1 MHPGAFEPCTDG
13 HFASGFHH
21 ARGSAQ
27 ALGVKLW
34 VAHTFA
40 VGLEIVQAT
49 ARVLGAGYMPPDGRE
64 QSLEFSRVEFFVP
77 AIRPLESSRRSETVQ
92 SFSEFAQVLFGM
104 KAVDD
109 LYGLRKLIFRDVPD
123 PGSAVAEHDLT
134 ERLVEATTQGLASDA
149 LGERRAFGSDVCCP
163 SAL

>member
-1 MHPGAFEPCTDG
+1 VHPGAFKTCTDG

-21 ARGSAQ
+21 AGGSAQ

-34 VAHTFA
+34 VTHTFA

-49 ARVLGAGYMPPDGRE
+49 ARVLGAGHMAPDGGE
-64 QSLEFSRVEFFVP
+64 QSLEFSSVEFFLP
-77 AIRPLESSRRSETVQ
+77 AIRPLQSSWCRETVQ

-109 LYGLRKLIFRDVPD
+109 LHGLRKLIFRDVPD
-123 PGSAVAEHDLT
+123 PRSAVAEHHL
-134 ERLVEATTQGLASDA
+134 AATQGLASDA
-149 LGERRAFGSDVCCP
+149 LGERRTFGSNVCCP

>member
-13 HFASGFHH
+13 HFASSFHH
-21 ARGSAQ
+21 TGGSAQ
-27 ALGVKLW
+27 ALGLELG

-49 ARVLGAGYMPPDGRE
+49 AGFLGTRYLAADCRE
-64 QSLEFSRVEFFVP
+64 QSLEFSGVEFFLP
-77 AIRPLESSRRSETVQ
+77 AIRPLESSWRRETVQ

-109 LYGLRKLIFRDVPD
+109 LPGLWKLIFRDVPD
-123 PGSAVAEHDLT
+123 PRSAVAEHDLT
-134 ERLVEATTQGLASDA
+134 GRLVEAATQDLASDA
-149 LGERRAFGSDVCCP
+149 LGERRTFGSDVCCP
-163 SAL
+163 